1 MYSYNDFE
9 RLFLRYKLE
18 GIPAGVS
25 IEKFCMSNKVPYN
38 LFAKWY
44 TDTRKKIIP
53 VQVLGAPSTEA
64 EMKES
69 PSPIPERKPE
79 ADTLGFYFNERNS
92 RIVILKCNLK
102 LRLKSERLLKP
113 QRRAISVAESSL
125 FRFNNRAAFSI
136 RVRLI

>member
-53 VQVLGAPSTEA
+53 VQVLRAPSTEA

-79 ADTLGFYFNERNS
+79 ADTLLSSHSEL
-92 RIVILKCNLK
+92 RILVDIRMSNGVHISQKNLSYAG
-102 LRLKSERLLKP
+102 LKSLVEKLEGLC
-113 QRRAISVAESSL
+113 
-125 FRFNNRAAFSI
+125 
-136 RVRLI
+136 